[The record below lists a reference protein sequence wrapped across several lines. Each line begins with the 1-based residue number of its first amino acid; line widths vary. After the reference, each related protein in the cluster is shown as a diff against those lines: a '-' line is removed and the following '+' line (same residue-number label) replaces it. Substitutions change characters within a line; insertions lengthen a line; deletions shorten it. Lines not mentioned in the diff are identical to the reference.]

1 MSRIVLDAS
10 VAATWYL
17 PDQPSPEAAHALDR
31 IVHATVSVPDL
42 FWHEMRNILLAN
54 ERRGRIG
61 PAVVAQGVD
70 HVRSLRFETVATA
83 GLHDDQETIDLA
95 RRLQLTA
102 YDAAYLALAQRLGA
116 LLATL
121 DQALMRAARRVDVR
135 LLRPGGS

>member
-1 MSRIVLDAS
+1 MRRIVLDAS

-17 PDQPSPEAAHALDR
+17 PDEPSPEAAYALDR

-42 FWHEMRNILLAN
+42 FWHEMRNILLAS

-61 PAVVAQGVD
+61 PAAGAKAID

-83 GLHDDQETIDLA
+83 GLREDRETIDIA

-102 YDAAYLALAQRLGA
+102 YDAAYLHLAQRLGA
-116 LLATL
+116 RLATL
-121 DQALMRAARRVDVR
+121 DQALMHAARRVDVR
-135 LLRPGGS
+135 LLRPGES